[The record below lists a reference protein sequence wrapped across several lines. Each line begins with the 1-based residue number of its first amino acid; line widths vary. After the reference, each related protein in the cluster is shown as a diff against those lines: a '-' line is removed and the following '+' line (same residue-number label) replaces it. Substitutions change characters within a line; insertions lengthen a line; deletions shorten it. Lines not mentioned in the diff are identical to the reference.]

1 MEIDSNIE
9 PKELHNKEEQKK
21 IHIIELKKIQNLTK
35 EIMIQAL
42 KGKYKID
49 NSKSDEISIY
59 GSFKQASAK
68 DFQREISI
76 LDTCNKI
83 EKIEPNKVIEIKDSS
98 SEKEESSYTIEIEDD
113 SEAIEIEDD
122 SESMEIEDSNCK
134 IPINTVFTLKSSII
148 DLFEPKITNVNL
160 DCNILKN
167 TNYFY
172 PWISNGSQVF
182 NTHGYTRLHYEIY
195 DFYNFIKLNHREK
208 INRKKT
214 FEILNEII
222 SKNFNGLYC
231 KLYGSFPLQISIPIS
246 DIDIVILRKKE
257 INHNSNI
264 NNYKIAIDFLEELYN
279 VLQKTNQFRNLIL
292 IKSKACP
299 IIKCCYLKKNI
310 SIDINPFKKNT
321 LYTLNQIKDILNTH
335 QEIKPLLLL
344 FKYILFKRKLNSTYT
359 GGISSYIL
367 FSLLYFYIFY
377 FKKQKTYDINETNE
391 QKTTLAIILKGF
403 LYFFGYFEYNKYKI
417 SFIKGCC
424 LIKRTDNNNHLLSM
438 ENMFNVKEDLGIKC
452 YRYSQ
457 IIKTF
462 QDLYKSLENNNSE
475 EISLLNHIIN
485 DDDFLRIRAV
495 RIAKANNSL
504 NRINKIINL

>member
-134 IPINTVFTLKSSII
+134 IPINI
-148 DLFEPKITNVNL
+148 
-160 DCNILKN
+160 
-167 TNYFY
+167 
-172 PWISNGSQVF
+172 
-182 NTHGYTRLHYEIY
+182 
-195 DFYNFIKLNHREK
+195 YNFIKLNHREK

-299 IIKCCYLKKNI
+299 IIKCCYFKKNI

-377 FKKQKTYDINETNE
+377 FKKQKTYDINDTTE